1 MSTIIAG
8 ESKQS
13 VNPNKTQNYYFLLQK
28 FDTYIT
34 DVVID

>member
-1 MSTIIAG
+1 MAG

-13 VNPNKTQNYYFLLQK
+13 VNPNKTENYYFLLEK

>member
-1 MSTIIAG
+1 MAG

-13 VNPNKTQNYYFLLQK
+13 VNPNITENYYFLLEK

>member
-1 MSTIIAG
+1 MAG

-13 VNPNKTQNYYFLLQK
+13 VNQNKTENYYFLLEK

>member
-1 MSTIIAG
+1 MAG

-13 VNPNKTQNYYFLLQK
+13 VNSNKTENYYFLLEK